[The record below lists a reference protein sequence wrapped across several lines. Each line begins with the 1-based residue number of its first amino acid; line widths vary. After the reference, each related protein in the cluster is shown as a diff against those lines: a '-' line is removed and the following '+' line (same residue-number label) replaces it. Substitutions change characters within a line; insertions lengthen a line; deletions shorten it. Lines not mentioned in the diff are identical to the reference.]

1 MRFTIPL
8 TLFFAALA
16 IAAPAAEADN
26 ESGAA
31 VSEDPALADAQR
43 CRPGYRQTAT
53 VTTEVTV
60 ASGPAGLTT
69 ASELPHTHQNDCW
82 VAEGHSD

>member
-26 ESGAA
+26 DVDAA
-31 VSEDPALADAQR
+31 VSEDPGLADAQR
-43 CRPGYRQTAT
+43 CRPGYRQCMDVCLLFFIFLSPSTMR
-53 VTTEVTV
+53 
-60 ASGPAGLTT
+60 S
-69 ASELPHTHQNDCW
+69 
-82 VAEGHSD
+82 

>member
-26 ESGAA
+26 DVDAA
-31 VSEDPALADAQR
+31 VSEDPGLADAQR
-43 CRPGYRQTAT
+43 CRPGYRQCMDNCNRHHGGERCFRA
-53 VTTEVTV
+53 
-60 ASGPAGLTT
+60 
-69 ASELPHTHQNDCW
+69 CW
-82 VAEGHSD
+82 AHYC

>member
-26 ESGAA
+26 DAGAA
-31 VSEDPALADAQR
+31 VSEDTTLADAQR
-43 CRPGYRQTAT
+43 CRPGYRQCMDNCNRNHGGDRCFRA
-53 VTTEVTV
+53 
-60 ASGPAGLTT
+60 
-69 ASELPHTHQNDCW
+69 CW
-82 VAEGHSD
+82 AHYC